1 MKKRNGTISILKLL
15 IMLLCIMGG
24 HFCIAYPIKGGY
36 PFVANGIFVE
46 FFLIITGY
54 YTFKH
59 FMTSNEPDSGV
70 FKYTFHKFIKFMPY
84 LVVSNGIILICL
96 RDFSLRRIWNMFV
109 EDMLLTTVFFECSFS
124 NGSLWMLSSMFI
136 VFPLFCVFCKQKN
149 DSICSMLAILIPL
162 IYYANIMDA
171 VTATFPMNFF
181 RIISGMLL
189 GVTIFYFN
197 QKVRIKLDKRILYI
211 LGVLISL
218 VPITMALFQFNERR
232 IQLVCFMVSLTL
244 LLDEDGVASR
254 LSTSLCDFSE
264 KLSMVIYITHWSIAV
279 LVKEMIG
286 TKNAVISL
294 FTYYSLTIFLSS
306 ILIFFEEKISKKK
319 MVSLFLEFKK

>member
-1 MKKRNGTISILKLL
+1 
-15 IMLLCIMGG
+15 MLTQLRGE
-24 HFCIAYPIKGGY
+24 Y

-59 FMTSNEPDSGV
+59 FMTSNEPDSGF

-109 EDMLLTTVFFECSFS
+109 EDMLLTTVF
-124 NGSLWMLSSMFI
+124 
-136 VFPLFCVFCKQKN
+136 CKQKN

-162 IYYANIMDA
+162 IYYANIVDA

-232 IQLVCFMVSLTL
+232 IQLVCFMISLTL

-286 TKNAVISL
+286 TKDAVISL
-294 FTYYSLTIFLSS
+294 FIYYFLTIFLSS
-306 ILIFFEEKISKKK
+306 ILIFFEEKLSKKK
-319 MVSLFLEFKK
+319 MDPLFLEFKK